1 MHVFQTE
8 GEPPKRGKIILAN
21 MGSIQNNRRA
31 LMNKE
36 KAYSS
41 SNLGLLFTCA
51 THLLYYGFI
60 RINRIK
66 KKN

>member
-8 GEPPKRGKIILAN
+8 GEPPKSGRIILAN

-36 KAYSS
+36 KTYK
-41 SNLGLLFTCA
+41 NKLGLLFKCA
-51 THLLYYGFI
+51 
-60 RINRIK
+60 INA
-66 KKN
+66 NA

>member
-21 MGSIQNNRRA
+21 MGSIQNNRTA

-36 KAYSS
+36 NAYNKSK
-41 SNLGLLFTCA
+41 LGLLFKCVSNS
-51 THLLYYGFI
+51 LYYKI
-60 RINRIK
+60 TYINRIK
-66 KKN
+66 RKD

>member
-21 MGSIQNNRRA
+21 MGSIQNKRRA

-36 KAYSS
+36 NA
-41 SNLGLLFTCA
+41 
-51 THLLYYGFI
+51 
-60 RINRIK
+60 
-66 KKN
+66 